1 MVFAKA
7 EIGIDLGTSNILI
20 YENSKGIVLNEPAI
34 IVIDSKTDKVVAV
47 GSEAKDM
54 VGKTP
59 ENLVALRPL
68 TNGIINDFDLTA
80 ELLKR
85 LLKKSIP
92 SVRKPTFVVNI
103 STDSTSVEQRAIHN
117 ALSAYGARNIHFI
130 EDPVAAAIGAEL
142 PIEEPVASVILDIG
156 GGTSEIGII
165 SFGGVVA
172 ARSVQIGGNT
182 FDEKIVQLLREK
194 HKVLIGSQ
202 TAEQLKMT
210 IGHVH
215 PNHKEEKLDV
225 IGRNL
230 ITGLPESINVSSYDI
245 YRAIKE
251 SLEKIAAAVHE
262 TLEKCPPEL
271 SGDIVDHG
279 IVLTGGGALLK
290 GMKEWLMEE
299 TKVPIFMA
307 PRPLE
312 SVALGAG
319 DALAMIANL
328 KQSKY

>member
-1 MVFAKA
+1 MFFSKA
-7 EIGIDLGTSNILI
+7 EIGIDLGSSNILI
-20 YENSKGIVLNEPAI
+20 YEKSKGIVLNEPAI
-34 IVIDSKTDKVVAV
+34 IVLNAKTDEIIAV

-59 ENLVALRPL
+59 ENIVALRPL
-68 TNGIINDFDLTA
+68 TKGIVNDFDLTA

-92 SVRKPTFVVNI
+92 SVRKPTVVVNI
-103 STDSTSVEQRAIHN
+103 SSGSTSVEQRAIHN
-117 ALSAYGARNIHFI
+117 ALTSYGAGNIHFI
-130 EDPVAAAIGAEL
+130 EDTVAAAIGAGL
-142 PIEEPVASVILDIG
+142 PIEEPIASVVLDIG

-172 ARSVQIGGNT
+172 SKSVQIGGST
-182 FDEKIVQLLREK
+182 FDEKIVQLVKEK
-194 HKVLIGSQ
+194 YNLLIGSQ
-202 TAEQLKMT
+202 TAEQLKIS
-210 IGHVH
+210 IGQVH
-215 PNHKEEKLDV
+215 SDHEEEKLDI

-230 ITGLPESINVSSYDI
+230 VTGLPESLTVSSYDV
-245 YRAIKE
+245 YRAMKD
-251 SLEKIAAAVHE
+251 SLEKIASAVHD

-299 TKVPIFMA
+299 TKVPIILA
-307 PRPLE
+307 PSPLE
-312 SVALGAG
+312 AVALGTG
-319 DALAMIANL
+319 DALSMISNL
-328 KQSKY
+328 KQSKF

>member
-1 MVFAKA
+1 MKWVLLYTKVHFLIGGEIMVFAKA

-117 ALSAYGARNIHFI
+117 ALSAYGARRS
-130 EDPVAAAIGAEL
+130 
-142 PIEEPVASVILDIG
+142 EEH
-156 GGTSEIGII
+156 TSE
-165 SFGGVVA
+165 
-172 ARSVQIGGNT
+172 
-182 FDEKIVQLLREK
+182 L
-194 HKVLIGSQ
+194 
-202 TAEQLKMT
+202 
-210 IGHVH
+210 
-215 PNHKEEKLDV
+215 
-225 IGRNL
+225 
-230 ITGLPESINVSSYDI
+230 
-245 YRAIKE
+245 
-251 SLEKIAAAVHE
+251 
-262 TLEKCPPEL
+262 
-271 SGDIVDHG
+271 
-279 IVLTGGGALLK
+279 
-290 GMKEWLMEE
+290 
-299 TKVPIFMA
+299 
-307 PRPLE
+307 
-312 SVALGAG
+312 
-319 DALAMIANL
+319 
-328 KQSKY
+328 QSRV